1 LRAAFGHKDV
11 GVYLIAREGG
21 TVAVGDQVLLPAG
34 TKIAARPSA
43 AFRPPGPKLFMCGGC
58 YFIYEPPAGLPG
70 QSIAPGTPFAA
81 IPANW
86 RCPDCGTD
94 KSTFRPYVPS

>member
-1 LRAAFGHKDV
+1 
-11 GVYLIAREGG
+11 
-21 TVAVGDQVLLPAG
+21 
-34 TKIAARPSA
+34 
-43 AFRPPGPKLFMCGGC
+43 MCGGC
-58 YFIYEPPAGLPG
+58 YFIYEPSAGIPD

-94 KSTFRPYVPS
+94 KSTFRPHVETPRSLSAI